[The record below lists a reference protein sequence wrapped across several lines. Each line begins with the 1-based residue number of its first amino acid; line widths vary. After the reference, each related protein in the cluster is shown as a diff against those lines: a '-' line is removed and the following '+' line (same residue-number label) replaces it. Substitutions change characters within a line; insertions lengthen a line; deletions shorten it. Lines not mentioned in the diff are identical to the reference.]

1 MFTCNGKREIFKL
14 RYEQIKT
21 AENDL
26 NWNLPGEPV
35 LNKSLFGEAPPR
47 GPTPYPI
54 FIPFSTKKVLY
65 SFRTP
70 PGLK

>member
-1 MFTCNGKREIFKL
+1 MFTCNGKHEIFKL

-21 AENDL
+21 AENNL
-26 NWNLPGEPV
+26 NLNLPGEPV

-54 FIPFSTKKVLY
+54 FISFSTKKVLY
-65 SFRTP
+65 PFRTP

>member
-21 AENDL
+21 AEN
-26 NWNLPGEPV
+26 NLI

-65 SFRTP
+65 PFRTP